1 MDLNRAQA
9 MAAQNLINGASLDEL
24 HEVAQDL
31 RALSPDSV
39 LAELVEVK
47 IETLLRH
54 RLVIQLGLRSASMR

>member
-9 MAAQNLINGASLDEL
+9 MAAKNLINGASLDEL

-39 LAELVEVK
+39 LAELVEAK
-47 IETLLRH
+47 IERLLRH
-54 RLVIQLGLRSASMR
+54 RLVIQIGLRSVSMG